1 MTMTYRKHIKTI
13 LAAAAAAAVMLLAA
27 ACGGHKDSG
36 RELFRQGHEAMNKNN
51 PAVAYRQLSAAAAA
65 FGREGD
71 SIGAFEAKANLSL
84 ICAMIGQKEEGY
96 RLLKS
101 TPYFHIKREGN
112 YSSQYYLRLMAYY
125 TFTLDGDYATAA
137 RYINRLL
144 ALDKADYPEKTTWL
158 YMDKANLAEMYL
170 MTGQT
175 AKAWR
180 IIRTLENEPLD
191 DEMYLS
197 QTYYIHALLLER
209 EGKTDSACHYARR
222 SMRYSKEYNAPE
234 NEANAMR
241 IIMRRDSA
249 RGDVA
254 AYIRQRDAYDS
265 LTWKIRSGE
274 MAHGIAVMKERHKY
288 DLALKEAQ
296 RKHAERNLWLAGLTL
311 AAVALCV
318 ITLLLYKQNK
328 LKLKSEKA
336 ERRRLDQEIEYKR
349 LENELLQLK
358 MKQAQNLLE
367 RQRDDNADA
376 LRHIAAA
383 EDRKQPKTRLE
394 MLEAQL
400 NTGHAGFIKCM
411 ENDYPQLTHND
422 MLILGFMRM
431 GMTTNET
438 ASALGISADSCRK
451 AQYRLRKKL
460 NIDSMEQLIL
470 IARKS

>member
-1 MTMTYRKHIKTI
+1 MTNIKLTKTI
-13 LAAAAAAAVMLLAA
+13 LTAVTAAILALLVA
-27 ACGGHKDSG
+27 ACGGCGESG
-36 RELFRQGHEAMNKNN
+36 REQFEQGREAMNRNN
-51 PAVAYRQLSAAAAA
+51 LAVAYRQLSAAADA
-65 FGREGD
+65 FDREGD
-71 SIGAFEAKANLSL
+71 SIGVFEAKTNLSL
-84 ICAMIGQKEEGY
+84 LCAMIGQKEEGY

-101 TPYFHIKREGN
+101 TQYFHIKCEGN

-125 TFTLDGDYATAA
+125 TFTMDGDYATAA

-144 ALDKADYPEKTTWL
+144 ALDKADYPEKVTWL

-175 AKAWR
+175 DKAWQ
-180 IIRTLENEPLD
+180 IIRKLEANPLK

-197 QTYYIHALLLER
+197 QTYYIHALLLES
-209 EGKTDSACHYARR
+209 EGKADSACHYARR
-222 SMRYSKEYNAPE
+222 SMDYSKEYNAPE
-234 NEANAMR
+234 NGANAMR

-249 RGDVA
+249 RGDVT

-265 LTWKIRSGE
+265 LTGKIRSGE
-274 MAHGIAVMKERHKY
+274 MAHSIAVMKERHKY

-311 AAVALCV
+311 TAIGLCA
-318 ITLLLYKQNK
+318 IMLLLYKQNK

-358 MKQAQNLLE
+358 MTQAQDELE
-367 RQRDDNADA
+367 QQRDDNADA
-376 LRHIAAA
+376 LRQIAAA
-383 EDRKQPKTRLE
+383 DDRKQPKTRLE

-400 NTGHAGFIKCM
+400 NTAHAGFIKRM
-411 ENDYPQLTHND
+411 EKDYPQLTHND

-431 GMTTNET
+431 GMNMNET

-451 AQYRLRKKL
+451 AYYRLRKKL
-460 NIDSMEQLIL
+460 SIDTTEELIEL
-470 IARKS
+470 AKRS

>member
-1 MTMTYRKHIKTI
+1 MTNIKLIKTI
-13 LAAAAAAAVMLLAA
+13 LTAALAASLMLLTV
-27 ACGGHKDSG
+27 ACGGSGESG
-36 RELFRQGHEAMNKNN
+36 RELFRQGREAMNRGNL
-51 PAVAYRQLSAAAAA
+51 AVAYRQLGAAAEA

-84 ICAMIGQKEEGY
+84 LCATIGQKEEGY

-144 ALDKADYPEKTTWL
+144 ALDRADYPEMTTWL

-180 IIRTLENEPLD
+180 IIRTLENKPLD

-209 EGKTDSACHYARR
+209 EGKADSACAYARR
-222 SMRYSKEYNAPE
+222 SMEYSKEYNAPE

-265 LTWKIRSGE
+265 LTGKIRSGE

-296 RKHAERNLWLAGLTL
+296 RKHTERNLWLAGLTL
-311 AAVALCV
+311 AAVALCA

-358 MKQAQNLLE
+358 MRQAQSELE
-367 RQRDDNADA
+367 RQRGDNADA
-376 LRHIAAA
+376 LRHIAQAG
-383 EDRKQPKTRLE
+383 DRKQPKTRLE

-400 NTGHAGFIKCM
+400 NTGHAGFIRRM

-431 GMTTNET
+431 GMSTQET

-451 AQYRLRKKL
+451 ALYRLRKKL
-460 NIDSMEQLIL
+460 GINSMEELMEL
-470 IARKS
+470 AKK